1 MSTEKDKPC
10 EPEKIVPES
19 LAVVMT
25 ELGFDTP
32 VAELVTKR
40 GVYTSEQFKR
50 TNPVKWE
57 WIVQLRACTW
67 SVNRISR
74 ELHVAWETV
83 RAVVESP
90 EGGAE
95 LREVSKRVKG
105 LCDRITL
112 AGLEAIYERMM
123 RGEAVS
129 AFDLKMIH
137 EIGQTSVGLPTV
149 VTGEYK
155 GPDPD
160 KLNQLIE
167 KMLSETGLAG
177 ENPGQF
183 GGVREVEGV
192 VRDVLPPGLPGV
204 SLSDIPK
211 MPNHERVVDS
221 HPDERSE
228 SGGCND
234 V

>member
-1 MSTEKDKPC
+1 MSSEKDKPC
-10 EPEKIVPES
+10 APEDIVAEP
-19 LAVVMT
+19 LTVVMT
-25 ELGFDTP
+25 ELGFSTP
-32 VAELVTKR
+32 VAELVSTR
-40 GVYTSEQFKR
+40 GVYTSEQFRR
-50 TNPVKWE
+50 TNLAKWE
-57 WIVQLRACTW
+57 WIVQLRACGW

-112 AGLEAIYERMM
+112 AGLESLLERAM
-123 RGEAVS
+123 RGELS

-149 VTGEYK
+149 VTSEYK
-155 GPDPD
+155 GVDPD
-160 KLNQLIE
+160 RLNQLIE
-167 KMLSETGLAG
+167 KMLSETGLEG
-177 ENPGQF
+177 ENLGQWREVD
-183 GGVREVEGV
+183 GVVREVAAV
-192 VRDVLPPGLPGV
+192 PAPGLMGV
-204 SLSDIPK
+204 SLPDIPLV
-211 MPNHERVVDS
+211 PNNGKVVDG
-221 HPDERSE
+221 HHVEGSE
-228 SGGCND
+228 SGGSGD